1 MNDNHIKYEN
11 GWYGISIP
19 EASEIIE
26 QESRSA
32 LVRKYGS
39 QPDKAIV
46 SRFNKELEII
56 KKYQKA
62 DHYYLAY
69 LVAKRCDEL
78 GYVHS
83 LRGCGGSSLIAYLLG
98 ITEVNPLPPHYYCPK
113 CGQVEYVD
121 EYLFPSATDL
131 NNKGKKCSHCGWKMT
146 SDGQNSPCEFF
157 LGLGGDKRPD
167 FVFNVPYRKDIFEY
181 LGERFGKDKVF
192 NEAQISNGNIQIYP
206 GRIII
211 VPDKLDIHSTLSIS
225 LSANIF
231 LSSGSSLQI
240 FRILLNLFKIDTPS
254 RKIFNSSEERSTT
267 SVLWI
272 VYNLQ
277 SQGPFEDSSFSF
289 VVSIGLPSTKTMAL
303 PLLLCLS
310 PSCILKWQSLHKH
323 MRLS

>member
-1 MNDNHIKYEN
+1 MKTIANINDNHIKYEN

-32 LVRKYGS
+32 LISKYGS

-181 LGERFGKDKVF
+181 LGER
-192 NEAQISNGNIQIYP
+192 
-206 GRIII
+206 
-211 VPDKLDIHSTLSIS
+211 
-225 LSANIF
+225 
-231 LSSGSSLQI
+231 
-240 FRILLNLFKIDTPS
+240 
-254 RKIFNSSEERSTT
+254 
-267 SVLWI
+267 
-272 VYNLQ
+272 
-277 SQGPFEDSSFSF
+277 
-289 VVSIGLPSTKTMAL
+289 
-303 PLLLCLS
+303 
-310 PSCILKWQSLHKH
+310 
-323 MRLS
+323 